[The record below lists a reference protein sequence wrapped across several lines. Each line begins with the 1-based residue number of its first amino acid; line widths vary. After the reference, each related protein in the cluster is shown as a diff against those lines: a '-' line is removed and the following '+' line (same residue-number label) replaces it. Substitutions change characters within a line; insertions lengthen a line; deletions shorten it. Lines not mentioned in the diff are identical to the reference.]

1 MRTGDPR
8 KAYVR
13 KKLKAKTLPGSE
25 LVLCGALVLLIWALG
40 DFLTRLDAMDG
51 LLKVELNR
59 IQQGRSTLS
68 DTLSDIWSEP
78 EARRDFLTLIVLAF
92 SCLLGV
98 FGIITYRM
106 CTGMATL
113 VGGVIVLFYDPTRS
127 LILKLV
133 NYNTYVR
140 FAACAILIA
149 GSLIKIVYVIAKKRK
164 YYAIY
169 DNKHRPEA
177 QERIPINSNG
187 SSKTLIPVRQKEYRK

>member
-1 MRTGDPR
+1 MRTDDPR

-13 KKLKAKTLPGSE
+13 KKLKARTLPGSE

-59 IQQGRSTLS
+59 VQQGKATLG
-68 DTLSDIWSEP
+68 DTVGDIWSEP
-78 EARRDFLTLIVLAF
+78 EARKDFLTLIVLAF
-92 SCLLGV
+92 SCLLGI
-98 FGIITYRM
+98 FGIVTHRM
-106 CTGMATL
+106 RTGIATL
-113 VGGVIVLFYDPTRS
+113 AGGAIVLAYDPSRA

-140 FAACAILIA
+140 LAACVILIA
-149 GSLIKIVYVIAKKRK
+149 GSIIKIIYVLAAKRK
-164 YYAIY
+164 YYAKY
-169 DNKHRPEA
+169 DKKHLPEVH
-177 QERIPINSNG
+177 ERVPINSNG